1 MKNKKI
7 YSGIGGQAVLDGI
20 MMKNKTEYSLA
31 VRMPDGSIKVE
42 KNEYLSFSDK
52 YKILGLPFIRG
63 IFSLIDSMKIGMKTL
78 SRSAELVSNDDEIYE
93 QTKFEK
99 WVSEKL
105 GDKAEKVLMGI
116 ITVFSFAFALCLFML
131 VPAAIGSIFKKLV
144 VGFPNQ
150 RFIIS
155 FIEGISRIVIF
166 VLYIKLVSRMPEIR
180 TTFEY
185 HGSEHKCINCIE
197 SGLEL
202 TVDNVMKS
210 SKEHKRCGTS
220 FIVFVMI
227 ISIFFFMFIPTANI
241 WQKFISRI
249 LLIPVVAG
257 ISYEVLRIMGCFDN
271 KLVDI
276 LSRPGMWMQ
285 GLTTKEPN
293 EKQVEVAIEAVSAVF
308 DWKKF
313 LKDNF
318 GKEY

>member
-63 IFSLIDSMKIGMKTL
+63 IFSLINSMKIGMKTL

-144 VGFPNQ
+144 VGFCKSEIYYFFYRRN
-150 RFIIS
+150 
-155 FIEGISRIVIF
+155 IENYYLHIV
-166 VLYIKLVSRMPEIR
+166 YK
-180 TTFEY
+180 
-185 HGSEHKCINCIE
+185 
-197 SGLEL
+197 
-202 TVDNVMKS
+202 
-210 SKEHKRCGTS
+210 
-220 FIVFVMI
+220 
-227 ISIFFFMFIPTANI
+227 ISI
-241 WQKFISRI
+241 
-249 LLIPVVAG
+249 
-257 ISYEVLRIMGCFDN
+257 
-271 KLVDI
+271 
-276 LSRPGMWMQ
+276 
-285 GLTTKEPN
+285 
-293 EKQVEVAIEAVSAVF
+293 
-308 DWKKF
+308 
-313 LKDNF
+313 KDARD
-318 GKEY
+318 